1 MTVLSEL
8 GSGTEGKNRMPMP
21 SYITKPSGFCW
32 HILRPDERYLVW
44 CQADMDGPTWTQIT
58 LNVPAS
64 VCRACRYAEALSLT
78 TDLDHIPALDNVF

>member
-1 MTVLSEL
+1 
-8 GSGTEGKNRMPMP
+8 MPMP

-44 CQADMDGPTWTQIT
+44 CQTDMDGPTWTQIT

-64 VCRACRYAEALSLT
+64 VCNVCRDAEAVSLT
-78 TDLDHIPALDNVF
+78 TELDRVPALDSVF

>member
-1 MTVLSEL
+1 
-8 GSGTEGKNRMPMP
+8 MPTP

-64 VCRACRYAEALSLT
+64 VCHMCRDAEAVSLT
-78 TDLDHIPALDNVF
+78 TDLDRIPALDSVF

>member
-1 MTVLSEL
+1 
-8 GSGTEGKNRMPMP
+8 MPMP

-64 VCRACRYAEALSLT
+64 VCHVCRDAEAVSLT
-78 TDLDHIPALDNVF
+78 TDLIKLSKATWGSPNVFTHDR

>member
-1 MTVLSEL
+1 MNSRCCRRVYRDRPVRAGERH
-8 GSGTEGKNRMPMP
+8 GRKDPRPMP

-44 CQADMDGPTWTQIT
+44 CQANMDGPTWTQIT

-64 VCRACRYAEALSLT
+64 VCHVCRELRL
-78 TDLDHIPALDNVF
+78 